1 MKKFLKLA
9 LIAIIALVNNNVF
22 AQETASTE
30 MNLYGLK
37 DKVWQVGQSLD
48 GVSYTD
54 EASEI
59 EISFS
64 KGDGNEDPTFIEYDT
79 KKNGVISWATNLTK
93 GNSLTLKTT
102 KHTITE
108 IKFDFTFRSNS
119 AQIKN
124 DKPNY
129 EFTAT
134 GDFTYEK
141 PTWKGYSGSVTLK
154 NIKKGA
160 IQVRKLTITYLD
172 GVSGIEKVTTINV
185 KKDNKVYDLSGN
197 YISNDINTVKAG
209 IYVVNG
215 KKVVKK

>member
-9 LIAIIALVNNNVF
+9 LIAIVALVNNNVF

-79 KKNGVISWATNLTK
+79 KKNGVI
-93 GNSLTLKTT
+93 
-102 KHTITE
+102 
-108 IKFDFTFRSNS
+108 
-119 AQIKN
+119 
-124 DKPNY
+124 
-129 EFTAT
+129 
-134 GDFTYEK
+134 
-141 PTWKGYSGSVTLK
+141 
-154 NIKKGA
+154 
-160 IQVRKLTITYLD
+160 
-172 GVSGIEKVTTINV
+172 
-185 KKDNKVYDLSGN
+185 
-197 YISNDINTVKAG
+197 
-209 IYVVNG
+209 
-215 KKVVKK
+215 

>member
-64 KGDGNEDPTFIEYDT
+64 KGDGNEDPTLSNMT
-79 KKNGVISWATNLTK
+79 PR
-93 GNSLTLKTT
+93 KT
-102 KHTITE
+102 
-108 IKFDFTFRSNS
+108 
-119 AQIKN
+119 
-124 DKPNY
+124 
-129 EFTAT
+129 
-134 GDFTYEK
+134 
-141 PTWKGYSGSVTLK
+141 V
-154 NIKKGA
+154 
-160 IQVRKLTITYLD
+160 
-172 GVSGIEKVTTINV
+172 
-185 KKDNKVYDLSGN
+185 
-197 YISNDINTVKAG
+197 
-209 IYVVNG
+209 
-215 KKVVKK
+215 